1 MIRNLPADLARHLAR
16 HLARRLWRRDE
27 GSSTVEF
34 VIVAPMILVLM
45 FSAIDFGM
53 VMLRQV
59 FLDRSVDM
67 VVREVRLGR
76 VPAGGGQAFRQM
88 ICNRTFMLPNC
99 INAISVEMRPVD
111 TVTWAGLTG
120 PAQCINREEDIAPAL
135 QFQPNQ
141 GAQVL
146 MLLRVCIVA
155 DPFIDTTGMVMG
167 MTRAASGGF
176 NLVARAAWV
185 NEPP

>member
-1 MIRNLPADLARHLAR
+1 MTRSLILR
-16 HLARRLWRRDE
+16 LARRLWRRDE

-34 VIVAPMILVLM
+34 VIVTPMILVLM

-59 FLDRSVDM
+59 FLDRAVDM
-67 VVREVRLGR
+67 AVREVRLGR

-88 ICNRTFMLPNC
+88 ICDRTFMLPNC

-120 PAQCINREEDIAPAL
+120 PAQCINRDQNITPQLEFRPS
-135 QFQPNQ
+135 P
-141 GAQVL
+141 GAQEL
-146 MLLRVCIVA
+146 MLLRVCVVA

-167 MTRAASGGF
+167 MTRDASGGF